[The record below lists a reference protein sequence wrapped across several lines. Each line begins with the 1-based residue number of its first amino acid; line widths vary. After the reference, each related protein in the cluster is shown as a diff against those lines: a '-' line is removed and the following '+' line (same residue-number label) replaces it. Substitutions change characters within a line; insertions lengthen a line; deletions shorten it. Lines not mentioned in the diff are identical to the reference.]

1 MTRPGGASRPARTVP
16 GARVAVVRAQA
27 KVNLYLRV
35 LAREEDG
42 YHQIETL
49 FQRLTLGDLV
59 RVRVGDG
66 ITDRTLAIDGP
77 ALPPSGL
84 GATEDNLAWRAA
96 TAYADAT
103 GWPDT
108 FALDVTKEVP
118 VGGGLGGGS
127 ADAGAVLRCLNALAP
142 APLPRGELL
151 ALAAPLGA
159 DVPFL
164 TTEAPLALAW
174 GRGERMLALPPLP
187 ERRAHLAL
195 FAEGVPTKEAY
206 GALAE
211 WRRDTSARPRS
222 VLWTPRRL
230 TRWDDVALVAANDFE
245 HVVLPARD
253 DVSGVRQL
261 FADVARQVE
270 QLNEPGGGANGGPD
284 DGGPDEP
291 PPEGDRVP
299 IALMSGSGATVFLLT
314 PLAGVAV
321 GLEVAAPEDAT
332 GTPAVRVVETRTARR
347 VARVRLQG

>member
-1 MTRPGGASRPARTVP
+1 VTPAGRAREAARPRT
-16 GARVAVVRAQA
+16 GAREAVVRAQA

-49 FQRLTLGDLV
+49 FQRLEIGDGV
-59 RVRVGDG
+59 RVRVGPGVDG
-66 ITDRTLAIDGP
+66 RTVDVAGP
-77 ALPPSGL
+77 TVPPGGL
-84 GATEDNLAWRAA
+84 GPTEHNLAWRAA
-96 TAYADAT
+96 VAYAEAT
-103 GWPDT
+103 GWPEH
-108 FALDVTKEVP
+108 FAISVDKQVP

-142 APLPRGELL
+142 EPMGTSDLL
-151 ALAAPLGA
+151 AVAAPLGA

-164 TTEAPLALAW
+164 TSDAPLALAW

-187 ERRAHLAL
+187 VRRVHLAC
-195 FAEGVPTKEAY
+195 FAEGVPTGPAY

-211 WRRDTSARPRS
+211 WRRASGARARPT
-222 VLWTPRRL
+222 LWTPGRL

-245 HVVLPARD
+245 HVVLPERE
-253 DVSGVRQL
+253 DVAGVRQL

-270 QLNEPGGGANGGPD
+270 RLNDPDAPPGADGAPD
-284 DGGPDEP
+284 QP
-291 PPEGDRVP
+291 PPAGDRVP

-314 PLAGVAV
+314 PVAGVEV
-321 GLEVAAPEDAT
+321 GLEVAAPADAE

-347 VARVRLQG
+347 VARVRVRG